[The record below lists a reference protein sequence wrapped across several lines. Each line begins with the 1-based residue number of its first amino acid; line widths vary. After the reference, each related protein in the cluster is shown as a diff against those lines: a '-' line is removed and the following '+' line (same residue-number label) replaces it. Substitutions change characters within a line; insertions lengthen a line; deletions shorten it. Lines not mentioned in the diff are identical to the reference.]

1 MSEPLQILEDARAV
15 LKGHFLLAS
24 GLHSDTYVQKFRIFQ
39 HPEVAEDL
47 ARRLATQW
55 TGVRID
61 TVAAPAVGAI
71 VFGHE
76 MARALHTRS
85 VFLERKDGV
94 FATRIGMELVPGEKV
109 LCAEDVV
116 TTGGS
121 VLEMARAVEAAGAEV
136 VGFAAL
142 LDRTGGKNPFDK
154 RYRFEALIRMSPA
167 QFPAEDCPWCKAGLP
182 LTKPGTKQGAKT

>member
-1 MSEPLQILEDARAV
+1 MPDPLQVLEDAQAV

-39 HPEVAEDL
+39 HPRVAEDL
-47 ARRLATQW
+47 ARRLAAQW
-55 TGVRID
+55 SGTPID

-76 MARALHTRS
+76 IARALGTRS

-94 FATRIGMELVPGEKV
+94 FATRVGMELAKGEKV

-121 VLEMARAVEAAGAEV
+121 VLEMAKAVEAAGAEV
-136 VGFAAL
+136 VGFTAL
-142 LDRTGGKNPFDK
+142 LDRTGGKNPFAQ
-154 RYRFEALIRMSPA
+154 RFEALIRISPP
-167 QFPAEDCPWCKAGLP
+167 QYPAEACPLCKAGTP
-182 LTKPGTKQGAKT
+182 LTKPGSKQGGKA

>member
-1 MSEPLQILEDARAV
+1 MPEPLQVLEDAKAV

-39 HPEVAEDL
+39 HPAVAEDL
-47 ARRLATQW
+47 ARRLASQW
-55 TGVRID
+55 AGTKID

-76 MARALHTRS
+76 MARALGTRS
-85 VFLERKDGV
+85 VFLERKDGGV
-94 FATRIGMELVPGEKV
+94 FATRVGMELAKGERV

-121 VLEMARAVEAAGAEV
+121 VLEMSSAVEAAGAEV

-142 LDRTGGKNPFDK
+142 IDRTGGKNPFPK
-154 RYRFEALIRMSPA
+154 RFEALIRMSPA
-167 QFPAEDCPWCKAGLP
+167 QYPAEACPLCKAGVA
-182 LTKPGTKQGAKT
+182 LTKPGTKQGAKA

>member
-1 MSEPLQILEDARAV
+1 MSGASNILEDARAV

-39 HPEVAEDL
+39 RPAVAEDL
-47 ARRLATQW
+47 ARRLAAQW
-55 TGVRID
+55 SGVRID

-76 MARALHTRS
+76 MARALKSRS

-94 FATRIGMELVPGEKV
+94 FATRVGMELVPGERV
-109 LCAEDVV
+109 LCTEDVV

-121 VLEMARAVEAAGAEV
+121 VLEMFRAVEAAGAQV

-142 LDRTGGKNPFDK
+142 IDRTGGKNPFSK
-154 RYRFEALIRMSPA
+154 TFKALITMSPD
-167 QFPAEDCPWCKAGLP
+167 QYPAGACPLCKAGMA
-182 LTKPGTKQGAKT
+182 LTTPGTKQGAKA